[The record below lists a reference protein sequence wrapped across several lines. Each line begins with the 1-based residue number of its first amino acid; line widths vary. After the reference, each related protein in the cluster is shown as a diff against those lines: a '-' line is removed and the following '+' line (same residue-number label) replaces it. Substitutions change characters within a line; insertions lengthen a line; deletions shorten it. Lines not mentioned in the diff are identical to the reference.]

1 VNQKLDSQGE
11 ELMRAAT
18 MAGWSVLMTMA
29 FGAAS
34 AADPVPDNLAPPA
47 GLKRVLEA
55 SATGVQIYHCGPP
68 KGAGAG
74 TAAVWTFDAPR
85 ATLTDQRGE
94 GVVRHYAGP
103 TWEATDGSKI
113 TGKVAAKA
121 DAKEAGA
128 VAWLLLNTESAG
140 TPGRLDHVRAV
151 QRLYTSGGS
160 APKEPCAKVGEVLE
174 VPYKAMYVFW
184 AQ

>member
-1 VNQKLDSQGE
+1 
-11 ELMRAAT
+11 MRAAT
-18 MAGWSVLMTMA
+18 MASLIALLPVALSA
-29 FGAAS
+29 VRAAES
-34 AADPVPDNLAPPA
+34 VPDSLAPPA

-55 SATGVQIYHCGPP
+55 SATGVQIYRCGPP
-68 KGAGAG
+68 KGAEGAA
-74 TAAVWTFDAPR
+74 AAVWNFEAPR

-94 GVVRHYAGP
+94 GVARHYAGP

-113 TGKVAAKA
+113 TGKVASKA

-128 VAWLLLNTESAG
+128 IAWLLLNTESAG

-151 QRLYTSGGS
+151 QRLFTSGGS
-160 APKEPCAKVGEVLE
+160 APQGPCSKVGEVLE